1 MNDEKLKLQFSESIL
16 LSESTPDAL
25 AASLKEKLLQK
36 HHCEMAFL
44 EMRAKQTV
52 AGSPGGLGS
61 KKRFGSAVAVSVS
74 PQSPAAL
81 KAAAAIVEMQAR
93 HVKELEELE
102 NRLAQLSLTAPF
114 IDAGVASFT
123 AAGAGG
129 ATSSFSANAGATSS
143 SAAGVASS
151 PVMNRDGDYDNDD
164 LLDNNDNG
172 TVDED
177 KRDSLTSSALGSS
190 ASPSLTRS
198 GSKAQRRREQKAAE
212 FAALRSE
219 SSYGNGSSSKLG
231 PSMREVEIEALQK
244 QLKPLGFGIKMVA
257 ADGHCMF
264 RSISEQLRLKQLA
277 STSLSSSF
285 LFPDYL
291 TLRTR
296 ASEYITVHWSS
307 FAPFLPYDSSDR
319 FPEGGSEEATKEAVK
334 RYCSR
339 IASTNCW
346 GGHPELR
353 ALSATIG
360 VPIIVYRANAAPL
373 VFEPDGGEVN
383 LNRGNKDS
391 VSDSALRVTFHAHYL
406 TLGEH
411 YNTVISL

>member
-1 MNDEKLKLQFSESIL
+1 MEE
-16 LSESTPDAL
+16 ER
-25 AASLKEKLLQK
+25 EKLLRK
-36 HHCEMAFL
+36 HATELAYL
-44 EMRAKQTV
+44 EARAKQQS
-52 AGSPGGLGS
+52 GSPGGPGS
-61 KKRFGSAVAVSVS
+61 KKKLGSAVAVSVS

-81 KAAAAIVEMQAR
+81 KAAAAVVEMQAR

-102 NRLAQLSLTAPF
+102 QRISQVCITNP
-114 IDAGVASFT
+114 
-123 AAGAGG
+123 
-129 ATSSFSANAGATSS
+129 ATSEPSDLVKDNAYSS
-143 SAAGVASS
+143 LAGD
-151 PVMNRDGDYDNDD
+151 NQNDD
-164 LLDNNDNG
+164 STDKNGEDSRDLL
-172 TVDED
+172 TQSEI
-177 KRDSLTSSALGSS
+177 STST
-190 ASPSLTRS
+190 SPSLTRS

-219 SSYGNGSSSKLG
+219 SSNAGGSLSSVG
-231 PSMREVEIEALQK
+231 PSMREIEIESLHK
-244 QLKPLGFGIKMVA
+244 QLKPLGFGIKLIA

-264 RSISEQLRLKQLA
+264 RAISEQLRLKVQQSSS
-277 STSLSSSF
+277 STSFTSSSLSSSSSSIVI
-285 LFPDYL
+285 PDYL

-296 ASEYITVHWSS
+296 ASEYITMHWKT
-307 FAPFLPYDSSDR
+307 FAPFLPYESPDR
-319 FPEGGSEEATKEAVK
+319 YPEEGDEEAMKEAVK

-339 IASTNCW
+339 IASTNSW

-373 VFEPDGGEVN
+373 IFEPDGAEVN

-391 VSDSALRVTFHAHYL
+391 ISDAALRVTFHAHYL